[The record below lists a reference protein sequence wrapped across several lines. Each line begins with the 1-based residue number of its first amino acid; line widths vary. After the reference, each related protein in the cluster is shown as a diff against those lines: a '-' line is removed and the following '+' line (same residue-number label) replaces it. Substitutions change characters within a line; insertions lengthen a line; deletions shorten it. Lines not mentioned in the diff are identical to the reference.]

1 MTDYTIPPDNTAPIV
16 LHAGDGLTVSNRGT
30 SRDITVLDDAQ
41 ETVTGGK
48 SILTTLVD
56 GDETVTHGT
65 ADLTTING
73 GVLRLFDHATAD
85 HTRLNGIASGLE
97 LTNGSVAKDTV
108 IEIGQLIADAT
119 STVDNVTFVRSAN
132 KFATAAIGIAN
143 PQNLKGYIA
152 GLAVGDVLQ
161 FGSDRPGSSVD
172 VTSFEVKNHTLT
184 ITYNNGQHAT
194 YQLKD
199 MEPGTTFKLGSG
211 MVPDGNFV
219 SSLTVI
225 KTPAPAAG
233 AEHHAP
239 REFDSP
245 LVGVDAHHTHFG
257 HHLFG

>member
-1 MTDYTIPPDNTAPIV
+1 MTEYTIPPDNTAPIV

-132 KFATAAIGIAN
+132 KFATGAVGVAN

-152 GLAVGDVLQ
+152 GLAVGDHLQ
-161 FGSDRPGSSVD
+161 FGSDRPGTSVD
-172 VTSFEVKNHTLT
+172 ITSFEVKNHTLT
-184 ITYNNGQHAT
+184 ITYNSGEHAT
-194 YQLKD
+194 YQLRD
-199 MEPGTTFKLGSG
+199 MEAGTTFKLATVTAS
-211 MVPDGNFV
+211 DGNII
-219 SSLTVI
+219 SLLSVI
-225 KTPAPAAG
+225 KTPAPAAL
-233 AEHHAP
+233 AHHHTP
-239 REFDSP
+239 SEFDSP
-245 LVGVDAHHTHFG
+245 LVGVDAHHFHFAPG
-257 HHLFG
+257 PFG